1 MITKE
6 TSLGYVYCLAK
17 ESEKMLRATLDGDT
31 DTMERILKL
40 THDIESPILSY
51 NHETELSAMVNL
63 AYLSARDIYRVE
75 REEKS
80 GKGFVDFIFY
90 PELPPAKTGIILE
103 LKVGHSPEEA
113 LAQIK
118 EKIMRFVLQEKKQK
132 RFFW

>member
-1 MITKE
+1 M
-6 TSLGYVYCLAK
+6 
-17 ESEKMLRATLDGDT
+17 
-31 DTMERILKL
+31 
-40 THDIESPILSY
+40 
-51 NHETELSAMVNL
+51 
-63 AYLSARDIYRVE
+63 
-75 REEKS
+75 
-80 GKGFVDFIFY
+80 DFIFY